1 MLKSFILCVISILFV
16 YGVICFFVRRPDSTY
31 IIKTLN
37 DENSIE
43 GKLRLAMPKNREII
57 VVDLGSNDDTLKIVR
72 KMMRDY
78 PIIKLIE
85 N

>member
-1 MLKSFILCVISILFV
+1 MLKSFVLCVVSILFV
-16 YGVICFFVRRPDSTY
+16 YGFICFFIERPKSTY
-31 IIKTLN
+31 IIRTLN

-43 GKLRLAMPKNREII
+43 GKLRLAMLNNSEII
-57 VVDLGSNDDTLKIVR
+57 VVDLGSNDDTLKIIR
-72 KMMRDY
+72 KMMIDY